1 MFCRMHLFNSEMANS
16 VSLQL
21 YLDILKAGVNNLEKT
36 RKATKLLKQ
45 EKMEKLEAALWV
57 ITGLKTSYN
66 FSQEE

>member
-1 MFCRMHLFNSEMANS
+1 M
-16 VSLQL
+16 
-21 YLDILKAGVNNLEKT
+21 NNLEKT
-36 RKATKLLKQ
+36 RKATKLLKP